1 MRFSDKAYR
10 AVAIGHTGHGNYGH
24 YVDTAFSEIPSVSL
38 VAVADPD
45 DNGRREAQARNGTAH
60 AYADYREML
69 ERERPDLALVCPRW
83 PDQHRAMITACAEA
97 GVRGIFSEKPIAPT
111 LADADAI
118 REVCRRNGVRVV
130 VAHRSGEITYM
141 QWARDLIARDEIG
154 RLEALKAHGKC
165 DRRAGGMDLAVL
177 GQHLFDE
184 MRVLAGP
191 ASWVHAQ
198 VMLEDRPV
206 VRSDATLGDEGV
218 GLIAGNRISATFGF
232 VDGVVGYY
240 ETYPG
245 EPAGSEWFGVEAHC
259 ANGILAIR
267 NLPKGEVYHYPHG
280 FWLPDPKAGAWERV
294 VLPEWAN
301 RPDGTPRTDSD
312 FTRESNRRIALSLLR
327 AIDENAEPR
336 DATTL
341 DDAVA
346 TQEMI
351 AGIYVSHLANS
362 RVTLPLVDRK
372 DPLASR

>member
-10 AVAIGHTGHGNYGH
+10 AVAIGHTGRGNYGH
-24 YVDTAFSEIPSVSL
+24 YIDTAFGEIPSVAL

-45 DNGRREAQARNGTAH
+45 ENGRREARARNGAERE
-60 AYADYREML
+60 YADYHEML

-83 PDQHRAMITACAEA
+83 PDQHRSMIAACAEA
-97 GVRGIFSEKPIAPT
+97 GVRGIYSEKPIAPT

-118 REVCRRNGVRVV
+118 RDVCRRHGVRVV
-130 VAHRSGEITYM
+130 VAHRSGEIAYM
-141 QWARDLIARDEIG
+141 QWARDLIARGEIG

-191 ASWVHAQ
+191 ATWVHAQ
-198 VMLEDRPV
+198 VMLNDRPV
-206 VRSDATLGDEGV
+206 TRADAVSGDEGV

-232 VDGVVGYY
+232 ANGVVGYY

-245 EPAGSEWFGVEAHC
+245 EPAGAEWYGVEVHC
-259 ANGILAIR
+259 ARGILAIR
-267 NLPKGEVYHYPHG
+267 NLPKGEVYRYPHG
-280 FWLPDPKAGAWERV
+280 FWMPDPSTGMWEHV
-294 VLPEWAN
+294 VLPEWVN
-301 RPDGTPRTDSD
+301 RPDGTPRTDGD

-327 AIDENAEPR
+327 AIDEKAEPR
-336 DATTL
+336 DASTL
-341 DDAVA
+341 DDAIA

-351 AGIYVSHLANS
+351 AGIYASHLAGS
-362 RVTLPLVDRK
+362 RVALPFTDRQ
-372 DPLASR
+372 DPLAGG